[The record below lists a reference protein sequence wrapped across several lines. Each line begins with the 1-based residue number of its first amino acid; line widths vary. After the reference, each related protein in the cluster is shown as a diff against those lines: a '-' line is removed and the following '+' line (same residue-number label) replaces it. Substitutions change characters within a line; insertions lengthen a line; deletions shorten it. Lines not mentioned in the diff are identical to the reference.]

1 MKKRLLIGTDNY
13 LPRWDGISRFLSE
26 IIPRLKD
33 SFEITVIA
41 PEFKGEYKDSKGI
54 MVKHVPLS
62 KFSFGDFTFAKMPN
76 KKMIRNEIKDAD
88 IVFVQSIG
96 PVGKSV
102 LIEAK
107 KQNKKLVGFNHSVEW
122 ELAPKALEGSVIQR
136 LIHILSIRRSRNLYN
151 KFDLLISPSNEIKEK
166 FSWRKIKAKKQVV
179 QLGIDTKK
187 FVPAKNKND
196 AKKNIG
202 IDPSQKVICYVGRLG
217 REKDLKTLYRAYIR
231 LTKDYNNLKLLI
243 VGQGVESIE
252 KMFQSRSDIIFAGNQ
267 NNVIPYY
274 QASDIYVLPSLTE
287 TTSLSTLEAMACGVA
302 PICTPVGLVRKYIIP
317 GVNGLFFNKK
327 NVYMLTKRIEKLL
340 NNPGLL
346 KEIQKNAIETV
357 RDDFD
362 WDITAKKI
370 EEIFLKL

>member
-41 PEFKGEYKDSKGI
+41 PEFKGEYKDSKGVF
-54 MVKHVPLS
+54 VKHVPLG
-62 KFSFGDFTFAKMPN
+62 KFSFGDFTFAKIPS
-76 KKMIRNEIKDAD
+76 KKMIRNEIKDSD
-88 IVFVQSIG
+88 IVFIQSIG
-96 PVGKSV
+96 PIGNAV
-102 LIEAK
+102 LSEAK

-136 LIHILSIRRSRNLYN
+136 LIHFLSIRRSRKLYN
-151 KFDLLISPSNEIKEK
+151 KFDLLLSPSNEIKEK

-179 QLGIDTKK
+179 QLGVDTKK
-187 FVPAKNKND
+187 FFPVKNKND
-196 AKKNIG
+196 AKKNLG

-217 REKDLKTLYRAYIR
+217 REKDLKTLFRAYIR

-317 GVNGLFFNKK
+317 GVNGLLFNKK

-357 RDDFD
+357 RNDFD
-362 WDITAKKI
+362 WDLTAKRI